1 MEGAEAGWCC
11 PASCSRSFVLLCTP
25 EAFERA
31 WTQATLHRPTPG
43 WIATST
49 LVSAPRRGRVS
60 GPPLHMC
67 MATHTRRATQ
77 SVARR
82 AAVLSF
88 GLSSEYSAATKDE
101 SKAPNADRSL
111 YSR

>member
-1 MEGAEAGWCC
+1 MDASNASSSNAWVDSYLDARERTPPREG
-11 PASCSRSFVLLCTP
+11 F
-25 EAFERA
+25 
-31 WTQATLHRPTPG
+31 WTA
-43 WIATST
+43 IA
-49 LVSAPRRGRVS
+49 
-60 GPPLHMC
+60 HC